1 MNENSPVGKA
11 IANISVVDPDNEG
24 DFNGR
29 QSASCQVS
37 LDTSN
42 VFDVNRGV
50 VLVIKQSNLDFEKQS
65 RYIFSIDLSYI
76 STGLHLKSKWRNRS
90 GLNHVSLSES
100 SIIVWET
107 LTLI

>member
-24 DFNGR
+24 SFSGR

-42 VFDVNRGV
+42 IFDVNRGV
-50 VLVIKQSNLDFEKQS
+50 VLVVKQSKLDFEKQS
-65 RYIFSIDLSYI
+65 RYTFLINLRYI
-76 STGLHLKSKWRNRS
+76 STALHLKSKGRNRS
-90 GLNHVSLSES
+90 GFILSRIVSL
-100 SIIVWET
+100 
-107 LTLI
+107 